1 MRRAVLPILAACI
14 GVVWP
19 LGTRPASPHEL
30 ISTTVLFDRE
40 IVRILTKRCVGC
52 HSENN
57 LAFPL
62 TTYEETRPWA
72 RAIEEEALRRH
83 MPPWRAV
90 PGYGQFANDNGL
102 TLREFAFIVSWVE
115 GNGPKT
121 AGQTV
126 LLNVTDAP
134 KTPGAVAITPDFER
148 WQLGEPDLQRPLA
161 TNTIAPGQ
169 PDEIRRVVVDLGLT
183 SDRWVRALE
192 FKPGDRRVVRA
203 AFFVLQETGQWLGS
217 WTPWYG
223 VTKLPDGA
231 AYRVPA
237 GSHVAVE
244 LHYRG
249 TGVQIDDRGTLGLYF
264 ADTPPANRSSDLVL
278 EATGD
283 VPANTTAL
291 KFRAATTLTADTNAV
306 ALRPNLFP
314 GAQALEVAARRPD
327 GGTQMLLYLKDPL
340 PDWPTP
346 YIFREP
352 VALSKGTEIA
362 VTSYYGNPDAK
373 PRPGGVKLTIA
384 KMEKNVRSAPAAR
397 GKSTGEKATGE
408 KVTGGKAL
416 PRQSR

>member
-1 MRRAVLPILAACI
+1 MRRAVLPILATCFGI
-14 GVVWP
+14 GWWFGP
-19 LGTRPASPHEL
+19 QPARSHEL

-40 IVRILTKRCVGC
+40 IVRILNKRCVGC

-72 RAIEEEALRRH
+72 RAIQEEALRRH

-90 PGYGQFANDNGL
+90 PGYSQFANDNGL

-115 GNGPKT
+115 GNGPKS

-126 LLNVTDAP
+126 LLNVAETP
-134 KTPGAVAITPDFER
+134 KGPGDVAIKPDFER
-148 WQLGEPDLQRPLA
+148 WQLGEPDLQRQLA

-169 PDEIRRVVVDLGLT
+169 PDEIRRSVVDLGLT

-203 AFFVLQETGQWLGS
+203 AFFFLQGTGQWLGS

-223 VTKLPDGA
+223 VTTLPDGT

-237 GSHVAVE
+237 GSRVVVE

-249 TGVQIDDRGTLGLYF
+249 SGAQVDDRGALGLYF
-264 ADTPPANRSSDLVL
+264 AGTPPANRPSPDLVL
-278 EATGD
+278 QASGE
-283 VPANTTAL
+283 VPANTTAQR
-291 KFRAATTLTADTNAV
+291 FRAAATLSVDTYAV
-306 ALRPNLFP
+306 ALRPDLFP
-314 GAQALEVAARRPD
+314 GAQALEVAARKPD
-327 GGTQMLLYLKDPL
+327 GGTEVLLFLKEPL
-340 PDWPTP
+340 QDWPTP
-346 YIFREP
+346 YIFKEP
-352 VALSKGTEIA
+352 VLLSKGTELA
-362 VTSYYGNPDAK
+362 VTSYYTNPGDK
-373 PRPGGVKLTIA
+373 PRPGGVKVTLA
-384 KMEKNVRSAPAAR
+384 RLEKGGRPAVR
-397 GKSTGEKATGE
+397 GKA
-408 KVTGGKAL
+408 TGGKAL

>member
-1 MRRAVLPILAACI
+1 MRRAVLPILVACI
-14 GVVWP
+14 GIVWP
-19 LGTRPASPHEL
+19 LGPRPASTHEL

-40 IVRILTKRCVGC
+40 IVRILNKRCVGC
-52 HSENN
+52 HSEDN

-134 KTPGAVAITPDFER
+134 KTPGAVAIKPDFER

-169 PDEIRRVVVDLGLT
+169 PDEIRRAVVDLGLT
-183 SDRWVRALE
+183 SDRWVQALE

-249 TGVQIDDRGTLGLYF
+249 AGVQIDDRGTLGLYF

-283 VPANTTAL
+283 VPGNTTAQ
-291 KFRAATTLTADTNAV
+291 KFRAATILAADTNAV

-352 VALSKGTEIA
+352 VVLSKGTEIA
-362 VTSYYGNPDAK
+362 VTSYYANPDDK
-373 PRPGGVKLTIA
+373 PRPGGVKLTVARI
-384 KMEKNVRSAPAAR
+384 EKSERPAVR
-397 GKSTGEKATGE
+397 GKAAGGSATS
-408 KVTGGKAL
+408 GKAL

>member
-1 MRRAVLPILAACI
+1 MRKAVLAILAACI
-14 GVVWP
+14 GIVWP
-19 LGTRPASPHEL
+19 FWPRPALSHEL

-40 IVRILTKRCVGC
+40 IARILNKRCVAC
-52 HSENN
+52 HSEKN

-72 RAIEEEALRRH
+72 RAIEEETMRRH

-115 GNGPKT
+115 GNGPKS

-126 LLNVTDAP
+126 LLNVAE
-134 KTPGAVAITPDFER
+134 TPRGPGDVAIKPDFER
-148 WQLGEPDLQRPLA
+148 WQLGEPDLQRQLA

-169 PDEIRRVVVDLGLT
+169 PDEIRRAVVDLGLA

-203 AFFVLQETGQWLGS
+203 AFFALQETGQWLGS

-223 VTKLPDGA
+223 VTTLPEGT
-231 AYRVPA
+231 AYRIPA

-249 TGVQIDDRGTLGLYF
+249 TGAPVDDRGTLGLYF
-264 ADTPPANRSSDLVL
+264 ADTPPANRPTDLVL
-278 EATGD
+278 EATGE
-283 VPANTTAL
+283 VPAKTTAQ
-291 KFRAATTLTADTNAV
+291 KFRAATTLPADTYAV
-306 ALRPNLFP
+306 ALRADLFP
-314 GAQALEVAARRPD
+314 GAQALEVTARMPD
-327 GGTQMLLYLKDPL
+327 GGSQVLLFVKEPL
-340 PDWPTP
+340 QEWPTP
-346 YIFREP
+346 YIFKEP
-352 VALSKGTEIA
+352 VLLSKGTELA
-362 VTSYYGNPDAK
+362 VTSYSANPDEK
-373 PRPGGVKLTIA
+373 PRPGGVKVTVVSL
-384 KMEKNVRSAPAAR
+384 EKKGPPAVRGR
-397 GKSTGEKATGE
+397 AT
-408 KVTGGKAL
+408 TGKAL

>member
-1 MRRAVLPILAACI
+1 MRRAVLPILAVCI
-14 GVVWP
+14 GIVWP
-19 LGTRPASPHEL
+19 FWPRPALSHEL

-40 IVRILTKRCVGC
+40 IARILNKRCVAC
-52 HSENN
+52 HSEKN

-72 RAIEEEALRRH
+72 RAIEEETMRRH

-115 GNGPKT
+115 GNGPKS

-126 LLNVTDAP
+126 LLNVADTP
-134 KTPGAVAITPDFER
+134 KGPADVAIKPDFES
-148 WQLGEPDLQRPLA
+148 WQLGEPDLQQRLA
-161 TNTIAPGQ
+161 TNAIAPGQ
-169 PDEIRRVVVDLGLT
+169 PDEIRRAVVDLGLA

-223 VTKLPDGA
+223 VTTLPEGT

-237 GSHVAVE
+237 GSHVVVE

-249 TGVQIDDRGTLGLYF
+249 AGAEVDDRGTLGLYF
-264 ADTPPANRSSDLVL
+264 ADAPPANRPSDLVL
-278 EATGD
+278 QATGD
-283 VPANTTAL
+283 VPANTTAQ
-291 KFRAATTLTADTNAV
+291 KFRAATTLPADTYAI
-306 ALRPNLFP
+306 ALRPDLLP
-314 GAQALEVAARRPD
+314 GAQALEVAARMPD
-327 GGTQMLLYLKDPL
+327 GGTQVLLFVKEPL
-340 PDWPTP
+340 QDFPTP
-346 YIFREP
+346 YIFKEP
-352 VALSKGTEIA
+352 VLLSKGTELT
-362 VTSYYGNPDAK
+362 VTSYYTNPDDK
-373 PRPGGVKLTIA
+373 PRPGGVKVTVVRL
-384 KMEKNVRSAPAAR
+384 EKNGPPVVR
-397 GKSTGEKATGE
+397 GKAT
-408 KVTGGKAL
+408 TGKAL

>member
-14 GVVWP
+14 GIVWP
-19 LGTRPASPHEL
+19 FWPRPALSHEL

-40 IVRILTKRCVGC
+40 IARILNKRCVAC
-52 HSENN
+52 HSEKN

-72 RAIEEEALRRH
+72 RAIEEETMRRH

-115 GNGPKT
+115 GNGPKS

-126 LLNVTDAP
+126 LLNVADTP
-134 KTPGAVAITPDFER
+134 KSPGDVAIKPDFER
-148 WQLGEPDLQRPLA
+148 WQLGEPDLQKQLA
-161 TNTIAPGQ
+161 ANAIAAGQ
-169 PDEIRRVVVDLGLT
+169 PDEIRRSVVDLGLA

-223 VTKLPDGA
+223 VTTLPEET

-237 GSHVAVE
+237 GSHVVVE

-249 TGVQIDDRGTLGLYF
+249 TGVQVDDRGTLGLYF
-264 ADTPPANRSSDLVL
+264 ADTPPASRPSDLVL
-278 EATGD
+278 QATGD
-283 VPANTTAL
+283 VPANTTAQ
-291 KFRAATTLTADTNAV
+291 KFRAATTLPADTYAI
-306 ALRPNLFP
+306 ALRPDLPP
-314 GAQALEVAARRPD
+314 GAQALEVTARTPD
-327 GGTQMLLYLKDPL
+327 GGTQVLLFVKEPL
-340 PDWPTP
+340 QEWPTP
-346 YIFREP
+346 YIFNEP
-352 VALSKGTEIA
+352 VLLSKGTELA
-362 VTSYYGNPDAK
+362 VTSYSTNPGDK
-373 PRPGGVKLTIA
+373 PRPGGVKVTVVRL
-384 KMEKNVRSAPAAR
+384 EKEGSPAGR
-397 GKSTGEKATGE
+397 GKAT
-408 KVTGGKAL
+408 TGKAP

>member
-1 MRRAVLPILAACI
+1 MAASGMRKAVLPILAACLGI
-14 GVVWP
+14 VWP
-19 LGTRPASPHEL
+19 FGPRPASPHAL

-40 IVRILTKRCVGC
+40 IVRILNKRCVGC

-72 RAIEEEALRRH
+72 RAIQEEALRRH

-115 GNGPKT
+115 GNGPKS

-126 LLNVTDAP
+126 LLNVTDTP
-134 KTPGAVAITPDFER
+134 KSPGGAVAIAPDFER
-148 WQLGEPDLQRPLA
+148 WQLGEPDLQRQLA

-169 PDEIRRVVVDLGLT
+169 PDDVRRAVVDLGLT

-203 AFFVLQETGQWLGS
+203 AFFTLQATGQWLGS
-217 WTPWYG
+217 WTPWHG
-223 VTKLPDGA
+223 VTTLPEGT

-237 GSHVAVE
+237 GSRVVVE
-244 LHYRG
+244 LHYRSAG
-249 TGVQIDDRGTLGLYF
+249 AQVDDRGTLGLHF
-264 ADTPPANRSSDLVL
+264 ADSPPTRRPSDLVL
-278 EATGD
+278 QATGD
-283 VPANTTAL
+283 VPANTTAH
-291 KFRAATTLTADTNAV
+291 KFRAATVLPADTEAV
-306 ALRPNLFP
+306 ALRPDVFP

-327 GGTQMLLYLKDPL
+327 GGTQVLLFLKDPV

-346 YIFREP
+346 YIFKEP
-352 VALSKGTEIA
+352 VALSKGTELV
-362 VTSYYGNPDAK
+362 VTGYVTNPDDK
-373 PRPGGVKLTIA
+373 PKPGGVKLTVARI
-384 KMEKNVRSAPAAR
+384 ETNGPPAAR
-397 GKSTGEKATGE
+397 VKPTA
-408 KVTGGKAL
+408 GKAL